1 MDHETGPDT
10 RPIGRVVPGR
20 DPAIPE
26 PNRAA
31 PGGSAPWPADLARPD
46 PPEPAGPAGPGL
58 LADPRV
64 PVWIRRTIFA
74 LVVGGALTLWQDWR
88 WGLTAAALIA
98 IVDTVYQSKAMSP
111 IPADVRALS
120 ARRRTRHR
128 LAMLRP
134 SGYLALHER
143 TIPGTDSII
152 DHLVIGPA
160 GVFAV
165 DSERWDRR
173 LPVRTTAGGKGA
185 SGVLYHGPFSQSP
198 RLAHARWEAAMAASL
213 IGAELG
219 QEIDVSAVMVIYG
232 PTVPWGVATL
242 RDVDVFSGSRIRKFF
257 RRQSARPAATAWA
270 RTRSTRSTPP
280 PSESSPRPTRACL
293 VDHARRSGPRCRERR
308 GCCCHVV
315 VAQCQEL
322 KAVCLAVLGGVRAG
336 QWWWVWSGG
345 GW

>member
-1 MDHETGPDT
+1 VDHETGPDT
-10 RPIGRVVPGR
+10 APIGRVVPGR

-26 PNRAA
+26 PNRPS
-31 PGGSAPWPADLARPD
+31 PGGRAPWPADLARPD

-143 TIPGTDSII
+143 AIPGTDSII

-160 GVFAV
+160 GVYAV

-173 LPVRTTAGGKGA
+173 LPVRTTAGGRNA
-185 SGVLYHGPFSQSP
+185 TGVLYHGPFSQSP

-213 IGAELG
+213 IGAALG

-257 RRQSARPAATAWA
+257 RRQKRQARGHRLGAEEIDEIYAAAEQALPPA
-270 RTRSTRSTPP
+270 
-280 PSESSPRPTRACL
+280 
-293 VDHARRSGPRCRERR
+293 D
-308 GCCCHVV
+308 
-315 VAQCQEL
+315 
-322 KAVCLAVLGGVRAG
+322 
-336 QWWWVWSGG
+336 
-345 GW
+345 